1 MSIGSSQTLN
11 SKGVDDM
18 VRRTYDFRVK
28 IKEVLEERG
37 LTQKDLAEM
46 TGIRAAAI
54 SEMSQ
59 GTRTVINK
67 VHLSKIMD
75 ALGLTRIEDILELR
89 VEELF
94 Y

>member
-1 MSIGSSQTLN
+1 MA
-11 SKGVDDM
+11 
-18 VRRTYDFRVK
+18 RRIYNFRVK
-28 IKEVLEERG
+28 IKDVLADRG

-54 SEMSQ
+54 SEMAQ

-75 ALGLTRIEDILELR
+75 ALGITRLEDILELSI
-89 VEELF
+89 EEEF
-94 Y
+94 

>member
-1 MSIGSSQTLN
+1 
-11 SKGVDDM
+11 M

-54 SEMSQ
+54 SEMAQ

-67 VHLSKIMD
+67 SHLTKIMD
-75 ALGLTRIEDILELR
+75 ALNITRLEDILGLTI
-89 VEELF
+89 EEEF
-94 Y
+94 